1 MTTDT
6 HPAAFQ
12 EFPKLARL
20 SRECIITEKIDGTN
34 AQVFIYDPIE
44 NTQAQEGFTSAA
56 DASGKVWNIKAGSRT
71 RWVTPASDNH
81 GFAKWVWDNAEKLV
95 HLGPGRHF
103 GEWWGQGIQRNYG
116 MREKRWSL
124 FNVARWC
131 LHGKEPQRILTAD
144 PRIVKMQE
152 VLPECCHL
160 VPVLHRGIFTTDL
173 CELGLEGLR
182 IFGSFAAPGF
192 MKPEGIVCFH
202 VAGNFG
208 FKKTLDNDALPKG
221 AIPQK

>member
-6 HPAAFQ
+6 TPAAFQ

-20 SRECIITEKIDGTN
+20 SRECVITEKIDGTN
-34 AQVFIYDPIE
+34 AQVFIYDPLE

-56 DASGKVWNIKAGSRT
+56 DASGKVWNIMAGSRT

-81 GFAKWVWDNAEKLV
+81 GFAKWVWENADQLV

-103 GEWWGQGIQRNYG
+103 GEWWGQGIQRKYG
-116 MREKRWSL
+116 MSEKRWSL

-131 LHGKEPQRILTAD
+131 LHGEEPQPILTAD

-152 VLPECCHL
+152 VLPACCHL
-160 VPVLHRGIFTTDL
+160 VPVLRRGIFTTDL
-173 CELGLEGLR
+173 CESALNDLR
-182 IFGSFAAPGF
+182 EQGSFAAPGF
-192 MKPEGIVCFH
+192 RNPEGIVCFH

-221 AIPQK
+221 AVPQK